1 MIVVG
6 AVLAIIYAS
15 VFAWRRRSNDAK
27 KKSQRALDTEGV
39 MLSRTNTMDMVNNPL
54 HAGRGTSVIIVG
66 AGGSVVDV
74 NVRGPAARAAS
85 AGAPQYAVIA
95 DPDHDYVEPNAGQ
108 PATYDIARS
117 NLRST
122 PSYANP
128 SFAYATAVPNPS
140 RDAADHAPAEES
152 AYGAVVD
159 MSITVPTPAVNRAT
173 PGSAT
178 VAPAA
183 AAPAETHYSLYGGGG
198 ASTTTVYSLY
208 QVLATPN
215 TQRAKDD
222 QGYVMQPN
230 HAIISQA
237 SAGHIYAIPMAMDD
251 SLV

>member
-1 MIVVG
+1 MAATIKRRQKEEPAG
-6 AVLAIIYAS
+6 ARHRRCHAFPDEHHGYGQQPTPCWSRDVS
-15 VFAWRRRSNDAK
+15 DKRRGWRQCGRCQCPR
-27 KKSQRALDTEGV
+27 
-39 MLSRTNTMDMVNNPL
+39 P
-54 HAGRGTSVIIVG
+54 RGTGGVG
-66 AGGSVVDV
+66 
-74 NVRGPAARAAS
+74 
-85 AGAPQYAVIA
+85 GAPQYAVIA

-237 SAGHIYAIPMAMDD
+237 SAGHIYAIPMAVDD
-251 SLV
+251 SNV